1 MGFLCF
7 CLFLFWEGDLSGLVS
22 SKLSGSVV
30 LCLTLN
36 FEKLSVIISS
46 NIAPIHYV
54 YVSYYPSVTHFIVVL
69 QFLGIL
75 VCCFFFPP
83 GLSFPLLFNFRTL
96 FWHVIKLRDFSSA
109 VSSLLINL
117 IKSLSSLTVLDL

>member
-1 MGFLCF
+1 MGFLYF

-54 YVSYYPSVTHFIVVL
+54 YVSYYPSVIHFIVVL

-75 VCCFFFPP
+75 VCCFFPP
-83 GLSFPLLFNFRTL
+83 SLFFRLLFNFRTL